1 MLKSSWNAKLLVSST
16 LMISAITVTPI
27 DFESNSFKINTVDA
41 AATYYTTT
49 VNLNLR
55 KSASTSST
63 ILLTIPSGKTVTYL
77 GTSGSWYKV
86 SYNGTVGYVSSQY
99 LKTYKPTTVKT
110 YTTTANLNLRK
121 SASTSSSILTT
132 IPNGKEIIYLST
144 SGSWFKVSYNGTIG
158 YVSSDYVKVIET
170 STQTPETNI
179 TYKTTV
185 NLNLRTSASTSGSI
199 LTTIPSGEVVN
210 YIGTYGSWFK
220 VSYNGMTGYVSSQY
234 LAPTSTTEVERVYS
248 TTANLNLRQSTS
260 TSSTILLTIPSGSTV
275 DYLGTYGSWY
285 KVTYKGV
292 TGYVSSEYVK
302 VTTTSAST
310 KTVVIDAG
318 HGGNDPG
325 AVYGSLYEKVIA
337 LDIAKRLANTLTS
350 TYNYNVKLTRSTDTY
365 LSLSERVS
373 LSKSYKADV
382 FVSLH
387 ANSSVYSSANGHE
400 VLVPTSESYTTN
412 PYISASRTLG
422 STINK
427 ELGSKITMIQNRGVK
442 YQNVYVVGKNVA
454 PSTLVEYGFIS
465 NSSDRSYLTNTS
477 YRQLM
482 AEATASGIDQFM
494 RSYY

>member
-16 LMISAITVTPI
+16 LMISTIAVAPF
-27 DFESNSFKINTVDA
+27 DFQSNQFSVQKVDA

-77 GTSGSWYKV
+77 GTSGSWYKI

-110 YTTTANLNLRK
+110 YTTTSNLNLRK

-144 SGSWFKVSYNGTIG
+144 YGSWYKVSYNGIIG
-158 YVSSDYVKVIET
+158 YVSSDYVKVTET
-170 STQTPETNI
+170 STQSPESNI
-179 TYKTTV
+179 TYKTTA

-220 VSYNGMTGYVSSQY
+220 V
-234 LAPTSTTEVERVYS
+234 
-248 TTANLNLRQSTS
+248 
-260 TSSTILLTIPSGSTV
+260 
-275 DYLGTYGSWY
+275 
-285 KVTYKGV
+285 TYKGI
-292 TGYVSSEYVK
+292 TGYVSSEYVN
-302 VTTTSAST
+302 VTTASTST

-337 LDIAKRLANTLTS
+337 LDIAKRLANSLTN

-365 LSLSERVS
+365 LSLSERVA
-373 LSKSYKADV
+373 LVKSYKANI
-382 FVSLH
+382 FVSVH
-387 ANSSVYSSANGHE
+387 ANSSVYSSVNGHE
-400 VLVPTSESYTTN
+400 VLVPTTESYTTN
-412 PYISASRTLG
+412 PYIVASRTLG

-427 ELGSKITMIQNRGVK
+427 ELGSKITTIQNRGVK
-442 YQNVYVVGKNVA
+442 YQNVYVVGKNIV

-465 NSSDRSYLTNTS
+465 NASDRSYLTNTS

-482 AEATASGIDQFM
+482 AQATASGIHQFM